1 MWLIAAAAI
10 ILSVA
15 EGEDDEE
22 GDEEKED
29 SFGLLSNGFNADSL
43 SLQVAGISE
52 EIVREY
58 TKLILDVEKGV
69 CSDENPEACCRFCN
83 IRDTCRAKCGNVT
96 CSGVKTLMQ
105 RFCCICT
112 HLNKCDTLCKHLY
125 V

>member
-1 MWLIAAAAI
+1 MGIHHASFSYLLFMFLFAIFSPSFFLFVSCVISKMRASNGSHWMLLIAAAAI

-69 CSDENPEACCRFCN
+69 CSD
-83 IRDTCRAKCGNVT
+83 
-96 CSGVKTLMQ
+96 
-105 RFCCICT
+105 
-112 HLNKCDTLCKHLY
+112 
-125 V
+125 